1 MTGIRIA
8 HDAPTVRAIDSMQKQ
23 LKPQL
28 PRKGV
33 LKRIVICILV
43 LGLGLAGMFA
53 LRSLKKPPAEVVQQE
68 PALRVRVMA
77 LVPEDVAVIIS
88 GYGEV
93 LPIRTVMIAAE
104 VAGQVVRVHPRLV
117 AGEGIAA
124 GAELF
129 QIDDR
134 DYRAGFEEADAAAAQ
149 WANAIERLK
158 KQLTIDRQRLQ
169 TLERSRELAR
179 GEFQRLKQL
188 YEVDMVGTRSGVEAA
203 ERAFNAALD
212 QAAQLA
218 QAVALYPL
226 QIREAEN
233 SLAAARARREA
244 AAAQLE
250 RCRVVAPFRGRVRQT
265 AIEAGQYVSPGQHA
279 VTLADDSILEI
290 RVPLDSRDAQR
301 WLPFDNSAT
310 APSAWFGPL
319 PALECTV
326 RWTEA
331 PDTHFWRGHLDR
343 VVAFDAQTRTV
354 DVAVRVAAAD
364 AIRGGNGRLPL
375 VEGMFCRVEIPGRT
389 LQGVFRLPRHAVSFD
404 NTVYVADGSRLKTVA
419 VTVARTQGEEALISG
434 GLQAG
439 QQVIVTR
446 LVDPLE
452 NTLLTIETDGAS

>member
-1 MTGIRIA
+1 MRT
-8 HDAPTVRAIDSMQKQ
+8 IDSMQKE

-33 LKRIVICILV
+33 LKRIVICTLV
-43 LGLGLAGMFA
+43 LGLGLSGM
-53 LRSLKKPPAEVVQQE
+53 LLLVSLKKPPVEVVRQE
-68 PALRVRVMA
+68 PVLRVKVMA
-77 LVPEDVAVIIS
+77 VAPENVAVIIS

-93 LPIRTVMIAAE
+93 KPLKTVVIAAE
-104 VAGQVVRVHPRLV
+104 VAGRVVGVHPRLV
-117 AGEGIAA
+117 AGEALPA

-134 DYRAGFEEADAAAAQ
+134 DYRAGFDEADAAAAQ

-158 KQLTIDRQRLQ
+158 KQLAIDRQRLQ
-169 TLERSRELAR
+169 TLERSRELTR

-188 YEVDMVGTRSGVEAA
+188 FEVDMVGTRSGVEAA
-203 ERAFNAALD
+203 ERAFNLAVD

-244 AAAQLE
+244 AAARLE
-250 RCRVVAPFRGRVRQT
+250 RCRVVAPFSGRVRQT

-290 RVPLDSRDAQR
+290 RVPLDSRDANQ
-301 WLPFDNSAT
+301 WLPFGNPAST
-310 APSAWFGPL
+310 PSAWFGPL
-319 PALECTV
+319 PALGCTI

-331 PDTHFWRGHLDR
+331 PATHFWKGTLDR
-343 VVAFDAQTRTV
+343 VVAFDPQTRTV
-354 DVAVRVAAAD
+354 EVAVRVAAAD
-364 AIRGGNGRLPL
+364 AVRGGNGHLPL

-404 NTVYVADGSRLKTVA
+404 NTVYVADGNRLKTVA

-452 NTLLTIETDGAS
+452 NALLAVETAGAS